1 MAAMAGMAWRPR
13 RALLVSHPKHR
24 QANTG
29 FFDAVATLESS
40 GIALTQEACHGP
52 GELSAIIRRHAP
64 SVDLL
69 VLAGGD
75 GTMNAAAS
83 AIVET
88 GLPLGILPLGTANDL
103 ARTLGI
109 PANANAA
116 ARVILEGR
124 RRRID
129 LGEVNGH
136 PFFNVASIGLSV
148 AVTKELTGELKR
160 RWGRLAYAI
169 AALRAL
175 PRARPFRA
183 EIVCDGQVHRVRT
196 LQIAIGNGRY
206 YGGGMAVEEDAEPDD
221 GVLHLYSLEFD
232 SAWWLALLI
241 PALRAGRQGN
251 WRRVRTASCR
261 EVEVRTRKPRRV
273 NADGEIIS
281 RTPARLRVLR
291 HAITVMVPQ
300 EAPERDQRNATA
312 TETA

>member
-1 MAAMAGMAWRPR
+1 MSVSEDPGPDPAEAGSAWHPR
-13 RALLVSHPKHR
+13 RALLVSHAKHR
-24 QANTG
+24 RADTG
-29 FFDAVATLESS
+29 FIAAAATLQAAGLELVQQS
-40 GIALTQEACHGP
+40 CHGP
-52 GELSAIIRRHAP
+52 AELSAIIRRHAG

-75 GTMNAAAS
+75 GTMNAAA
-83 AIVET
+83 AALIET

-109 PANANAA
+109 PPDAEAA
-116 ARVILEGR
+116 AQVILEGH

-169 AALRAL
+169 AALRVL

-183 EIVCDGQVHRVRT
+183 EIICDGQRHHVRT
-196 LQIAIGNGRY
+196 LQVAFGNGRY
-206 YGGGMAVEEDAEPDD
+206 YGGGMAVEEDAEPND

-232 SAWWLALLI
+232 SAWWLAPLL
-241 PALRAGRQGN
+241 PALRTGRQGR
-251 WRRVRTASCR
+251 WRQVRTAACR
-261 EVEVRTRKPRRV
+261 EVEIRTRRPRSV
-273 NADGEIIS
+273 NADGELIA
-281 RTPARLRVLR
+281 RTPARLRVLHR
-291 HAITVMVPQ
+291 AVAVLVPRPSG
-300 EAPERDQRNATA
+300 EVGG
-312 TETA
+312 